1 MQRFWSLTTKI
12 FFKHLSI
19 MFWIGWLPLY
29 KKMKLSLS
37 ISSFNATKSEML
49 NKKLHFLCALRAVR
63 FNPWKNLLRLK
74 HIIKISRIIVHKQ
87 GCIKPKLID
96 VQQNDSEWTYLNE
109 RVKPRKKRRTVL
121 WGECGVSLSLISI
134 SKSNIF
140 PIVFIVSYSFG

>member
-87 GCIKPKLID
+87 GCIKPKLDRCSAKRFWMDIPKWK
-96 VQQNDSEWTYLNE
+96 SKTKKKKTYSSL
-109 RVKPRKKRRTVL
+109 RGV
-121 WGECGVSLSLISI
+121 WG
-134 SKSNIF
+134 K
-140 PIVFIVSYSFG
+140 FIVNQHFEIKHFSYSFHSFL